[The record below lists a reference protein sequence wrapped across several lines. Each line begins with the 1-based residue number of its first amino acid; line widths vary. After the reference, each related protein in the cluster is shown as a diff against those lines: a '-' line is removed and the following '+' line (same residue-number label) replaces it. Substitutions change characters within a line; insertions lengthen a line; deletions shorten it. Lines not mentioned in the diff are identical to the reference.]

1 MESKIKKYELN
12 QNGKKYILSIQIYED
27 KLRFACI
34 EYYQEKQSIFIG
46 EFTLTSLMQISS
58 IFSNLTEISKALEIF
73 DSLILNQKVNIQLKE
88 NFLYLNILIKKENS
102 TDEKFSIKLILFNG
116 IKSEN
121 NIQITEKKVITT
133 TNISSNNY
141 NLTTDNNINKNEF
154 YSPITQNKEN
164 EEKYTQEINDQ
175 FIKSP
180 IINNETKE
188 HQLINT
194 SENINLA
201 TNEQLIQ
208 SPNINTNINV
218 TSTNQD
224 QLILSPNHLTNV
236 NSEENQ
242 YIQTSGE
249 INAISN
255 EEYIQSSQ
263 EQNINS
269 QNIGYSQEKKD
280 IQITNVNGNSSEDNY
295 IQQFLQSSGTT
306 SSQEQYITDQS
317 PLNIEEYL
325 KSQENTNTDQQ
336 YMQDYNINLTE
347 QNKQISDINIPSIT
361 QNNIQINQATTTKAE
376 SQYNQQPNEIITNI
390 NSYESYFQ
398 QPTSNISTTENAYI
412 QSVQQPKTISS
423 NTTTTQTNYVQIPT
437 TKITTQKQYII
448 QNQPL
453 ESQTVNYNISQNQV
467 KKTKK
472 IKTEKIVLSLLPQPR
487 EEPVQPKIE
496 ETNYEAS
503 AQIYEPAQPQPQI
516 IVQDNPELDNLR
528 AENARLKEEIRIL
541 KSNTIIKSEIS
552 NNNQE
557 ILLLREEIERLRL
570 ELSRFGEYKLEK
582 EDEINMLNIKIQTL
596 LNKQKE
602 LERMNADLREYIE
615 KLKKIKSGSED
626 VQKGESLTIQDTRL
640 EIIRG
645 DIIENPKELELLTRR
660 MCNQKYKKIS
670 LNLLYK
676 AIFDSDKASVFHK
689 KCDSANC
696 SLVLVRSANG
706 KRFGGFT
713 SCNWQGNSIEKKDE
727 NAFIFSLDKLKI
739 YNVIEG
745 EDAIGCYPSFGPVF
759 LGCQIR
765 IYDNF
770 FKNGGTTFEKGLN
783 YDTEEDFELTG
794 GLKKFDIKDI
804 EVYSVELFTQ

>member
-1 MESKIKKYELN
+1 MMESKIKKYELN

-34 EYYQEKQSIFIG
+34 EYYQEKQTIFIG
-46 EFTLTSLMQISS
+46 EYTLTSLMQISS
-58 IFSNLTEISKALEIF
+58 TFSNLTEISKALEIF

-88 NFLYLNILIKKENS
+88 NFLYLNILIKNENS
-102 TDEKFSIKLILFNG
+102 SEEKFSIKLILFNG
-116 IKSEN
+116 IKSDN

-133 TNISSNNY
+133 TNISSNDY
-141 NLTTDNNINKNEF
+141 NLTTDNNNINENEL
-154 YSPITQNKEN
+154 YSPINQNKEN
-164 EEKYTQEINDQ
+164 EEHYTQEINEQ
-175 FIKSP
+175 IIKSP
-180 IINNETKE
+180 IINNETQE
-188 HQLINT
+188 QQIINK
-194 SENINLA
+194 SENINLT

-208 SPNINTNINV
+208 SPNINDINNV
-218 TSTNQD
+218 NSTNQN
-224 QLILSPNHLTNV
+224 QLILSPNHITNV
-236 NSEENQ
+236 NTEENQ
-242 YIQTSGE
+242 YIKTSGD
-249 INAISN
+249 INTFSN
-255 EEYIQSSQ
+255 EQYIQSSQ

-269 QNIGYSQEKKD
+269 QNVEYSQEKKD
-280 IQITNVNGNSSEDNY
+280 IQITNATGDSSTDNY
-295 IQQFLQSSGTT
+295 IQQFLQSSGST

-336 YMQDYNINLTE
+336 YIQDYNINLTE
-347 QNKQISDINIPSIT
+347 QNKQISDINIPSQT
-361 QNNIQINQATTTKAE
+361 QNNIQINQTTTTKTE
-376 SQYNQQPNEIITNI
+376 SQYIQQPNEITTNI

-398 QPTSNISTTENAYI
+398 QPTSNITTTENAYI
-412 QSVQQPKTISS
+412 QSVQQPTTISS

-437 TKITTQKQYII
+437 TKITTQKQYIV
-448 QNQPL
+448 QNQPI
-453 ESQTVNYNISQNQV
+453 ENQTVNYNISQNQV

-472 IKTEKIVLSLLPQPR
+472 IKTEQIVLSLLPQPR
-487 EEPVQPKIE
+487 EEPIA
-496 ETNYEAS
+496 ETNYEIS
-503 AQIYEPAQPQPQI
+503 AQIYEPVQPQPQI

-528 AENARLKEEIRIL
+528 AENSRLKEEIRIL
-541 KSNTIIKSEIS
+541 KSNTIIKTETS

-570 ELSRFGEYKLEK
+570 ELTRFGEYKLEK

-596 LNKQKE
+596 LSKIKE

-615 KLKKIKSGSED
+615 KLKQIKSGVAD
-626 VQKGESLTIQDTRL
+626 VQNGESLTIQDTRL

-645 DIIENPKELELLTRR
+645 DIIETPKELELLTRR

-676 AIFDSDKASVFHK
+676 AIIDSDKASAFHK

-713 SCNWQGNSIEKKDE
+713 SCSWQGNSIEKKDE

-765 IYDNF
+765 IYDQF

-804 EVYSVELFTQ
+804 EVYSVELLEQ